1 MNTPTTTVIT
11 SAAAHPPSI
20 RHLPVN
26 LFASA
31 MGLAG
36 LGLAWRA
43 AAAVYGIGLL
53 PGDLIG
59 FTAIVVFLVL
69 AVAYAIKAAAHPDAV
84 RAEFAHPVMGNFFGT
99 IAIAVLLLSAILR
112 PRFPQ
117 LSQAVWV
124 TGVLVTVSLT
134 FAVVSKLLRGGLDGS
149 HAVPALL
156 IPGVATLDITVTG
169 TTLPL
174 AWAREMNL
182 FAVGVGG
189 VLALLLLGLVINR
202 LTHREALPKGMTPS
216 LMILIAP
223 FEVGFLAYTS
233 FIGRVDDF
241 AALLFFAGLFLFA
254 VLAPKVFRRDIPFS
268 PAWWAISFPIAAL
281 VNAAIRYAG
290 HARGWA
296 LDAIAWTLLICL
308 TVALFVL
315 LLRTL
320 RLAANGRL
328 LST

>member
-1 MNTPTTTVIT
+1 MTTPTTTVLT
-11 SAAAHPPSI
+11 AAAAAPPSI

-26 LFASA
+26 LFASV

-53 PGDLIG
+53 PADVIG
-59 FTAIVVFLVL
+59 CLAVVVFLAL
-69 AVAYAIKAAAHPDAV
+69 AAAYAVKATAHPDAV

-99 IAIAVLLLSAILR
+99 IAIAVLLLSAVLR
-112 PRFPQ
+112 PQFPQ
-117 LSQAVWV
+117 LSQAIWV
-124 TGVLVTVSLT
+124 TGVLLTVGLT
-134 FAVVSKLLRGGLDGS
+134 FVVVSTLLRGGLEGS

-169 TTLPL
+169 ASLPL
-174 AWAREMNL
+174 TWAREMNL
-182 FAVGVGG
+182 CAVGVCS
-189 VLALLLLGLVINR
+189 VLALFLLGLVIHR
-202 LTHREALPKGMTPS
+202 LTHREALPKAMTPS

-233 FIGRVDDF
+233 FTGRVDDF

-254 VLAPKVFRRDIPFS
+254 VLATKVFRRDVPFS

-290 HARGWA
+290 SARGWA
-296 LDAIAWTLLICL
+296 FDAIAWTLLLLL
-308 TVALFVL
+308 TLALLVL

-320 RLAANGRL
+320 GLVASGKL
-328 LST
+328 LSN